1 MRGLKGVR
9 LVVSNDHEGIQ
20 AGVSGKLPGKRQR
33 CVVHFRRNV
42 FSYVP
47 SSSVAEVAEDLKAV
61 FGVRREKM
69 ARALA
74 EGLISL
80 YEKCYPKAVSEARVE
95 DGLTY
100 LRYLGSHHA
109 RMHSTNMLEWL
120 FKEVKRRTSLVRV
133 FPSETSAST
142 LATAVVLRS
151 NKEWTLRRYLAMDA
165 LEAKPTPQLSRR

>member
-1 MRGLKGVR
+1 
-9 LVVSNDHEGIQ
+9 
-20 AGVSGKLPGKRQR
+20 
-33 CVVHFRRNV
+33 
-42 FSYVP
+42 
-47 SSSVAEVAEDLKAV
+47 
-61 FGVRREKM
+61 M

-109 RMHSTNMLEWL
+109 RMCSTNMLEWL
-120 FKEVKRRTSLVRV
+120 FKEVKRRTSVVRV